1 MLLVIARNQ
10 DQTHLRAEHLEAGLK
25 FVINSLDETY
35 IDAPFASKLV
45 RASADKE
52 TVLCTLS
59 SYATKCCPFHALV
72 KIIGYQIQLDLPGR
86 FDHVA
91 CLASSL

>member
-1 MLLVIARNQ
+1 MQHSTTCGLRLQEMLLVIARNQ

-52 TVLCTLS
+52 TVLCPSAPTQQNVVPSMLS
-59 SYATKCCPFHALV
+59 SKSLATR
-72 KIIGYQIQLDLPGR
+72 Y
-86 FDHVA
+86 
-91 CLASSL
+91 S